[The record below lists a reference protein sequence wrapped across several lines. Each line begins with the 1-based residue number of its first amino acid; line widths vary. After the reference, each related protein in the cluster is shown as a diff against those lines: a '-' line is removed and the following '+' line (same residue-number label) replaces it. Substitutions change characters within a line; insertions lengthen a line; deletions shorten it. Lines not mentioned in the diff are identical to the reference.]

1 MAYIQTMEYYSTLKK
16 NKVLLVWAT
25 VWMNLE
31 NIMPS
36 ERKQP
41 KNTIYYMIPF
51 TRNIQNNHM
60 YTNRLVVV
68 KSWGRGEWGSGVLL
82 LSCFTHV

>member
-41 KNTIYYMIPF
+41 KKHHILYDSIYTQHPEQPNVY
-51 TRNIQNNHM
+51 
-60 YTNRLVVV
+60 
-68 KSWGRGEWGSGVLL
+68 K
-82 LSCFTHV
+82 